1 MHISKLAVFLPAL
14 LYSIVDAHPL
24 ASYGT
29 FESLAAV
36 PRGWEEISGRAV
48 DPSTPIKLRIHLSQQ
63 NVPEFERAVIE
74 MSTPDHVSYGNHMT
88 QAQIDAM
95 LRPHEET
102 TNAVKTWL
110 ESQGLSKDLTFK
122 NDWIV
127 LDTTVGQAESLL
139 QAKYKVFQNNKTGA
153 KVVRTLSYSLPRDL
167 HSRVALIQPTTLFG
181 GTSAMKNTIHKIESP
196 SVLKSSGGLRV
207 VNDGPKVSASCG
219 SSITPDCLATLYK
232 YKGYKATASNNKIG
246 VNGFLEQ
253 YAQNKDLTSFLNKY
267 IPSAKN
273 TTFSCQPVN
282 GGLCTQGSHSDFTE
296 ANLDIQYTVSA
307 TLPHPNIYFSTAGR
321 PPVVG
326 DDSDNNNEPYL
337 EWLEHVLGLS
347 DDALPQTIT
356 TSYGDD
362 EHTVPPSYA
371 DKVCNMF
378 AQLGARGVSVMF
390 SSGDSG
396 PGSDC
401 EINGKAA
408 FIPTF
413 PATCPFVTSVGGT
426 VGVSPE
432 QAVDFSSGGF
442 SNYFARPDYQNAA
455 VSNYLATQSDP
466 KAFAPY
472 FNATGRGFPDISA
485 QGSRFHVMIGGSDQL
500 VSGTSASS
508 PAFAAVIGLLNGDRI
523 TKGKKPLGFLNPWL
537 YSVAAQKKGLVDITK
552 GTSSGCEGS
561 STIRNAGWKA
571 VTGWDPVTG
580 LGTPDFSVLQNL

>member
-1 MHISKLAVFLPAL
+1 MHISKLAAILPAL

-29 FESLAAV
+29 FESLTAV
-36 PRGWEEISGRAV
+36 PRGWEEISGKAV
-48 DPSTPIKLRIHLSQQ
+48 DPSTPIKLRIHLSQR
-63 NVPEFERAVIE
+63 NKPEFERAVIE
-74 MSTPDHVSYGNHMT
+74 MSTPDHVSYGNHMS

-102 TNAVKTWL
+102 TDAVKSWL
-110 ESQGLSKDLTFK
+110 ESQGFSKDLTLK

-127 LDTTVGQAESLL
+127 LDTTVEKAESLL
-139 QAKYKVFQNNKTGA
+139 QAKYKVFQNHKTGD
-153 KVVRTLSYSLPRDL
+153 KVVRTLSYSIPRDL
-167 HSRVALIQPTTLFG
+167 HSKVALIQPTTLFG
-181 GTSAMKNTIHKIESP
+181 GIGAMRNTVHKIESP
-196 SVLKSSGGLRV
+196 SVLESSAGLRISSS
-207 VNDGPKVSASCG
+207 DPEVSASCG

-232 YKGYKATASNNKIG
+232 YKGYKASASINKMG

-253 YAQNKDLTSFLNKY
+253 YAQNKDLTSFLSKY
-267 IPSAKN
+267 IPTAKN

-307 TLPHPNIYFSTAGR
+307 TIPHPNIYFSTAGR
-321 PPVVG
+321 PPIVG
-326 DDSDNNNEPYL
+326 DDDPSANTNEPYL

-362 EHTVPPSYA
+362 EHTVPQSYA

-396 PGSDC
+396 PGGDC
-401 EINGKAA
+401 SLNGKAA

-413 PATCPFVTSVGGT
+413 PATCPFVTAVGGT

-432 QAVDFSSGGF
+432 RAVDFSSGGF
-442 SNYFARPDYQNAA
+442 SNYFARPDYQNEA
-455 VSNYLATQSDP
+455 VSNYLSSQQDP
-466 KAFAPY
+466 KTFAAY
-472 FNATGRGFPDISA
+472 FNSTGRGFPDVAA
-485 QGSRFHVMIGGSDQL
+485 QGSRFHVMISGYDQL

-508 PAFAAVIGLLNGDRI
+508 PAFAAIISLLNGDRI

-537 YSVAAQKKGLVDITK
+537 YSVAAQQNGLVDITK
-552 GTSSGCEGS
+552 GTSEGCQGS
-561 STIRNAGWKA
+561 IRNAGWKA
-571 VTGWDPVTG
+571 VSGWDPVTG